1 MGAPVGNKNA
11 VGSQE
16 TERPF
21 RDALRRA
28 IAQEDGKRLRA
39 AAERLLDLAAMGEAW
54 AVKELA
60 ERMDGK
66 APQSSEVKLSGQVN
80 FLAALQS
87 INTGGSDAEAP
98 VSEGQPC

>member
-39 AAERLLDLAAMGEAW
+39 AAERLLDLAAIGEAW

-66 APQSSEVKLSGQVN
+66 APQYSEVKLSGKVD
-80 FLAALQS
+80 FLAA
-87 INTGGSDAEAP
+87 IEAVNTLGSDSQTKVP
-98 VSEGQPC
+98 EGQPG

>member
-39 AAERLLDLAAMGEAW
+39 AAERLLDLAAMGGMGGEGTGR
-54 AVKELA
+54 K
-60 ERMDGK
+60 DGRQGP
-66 APQSSEVKLSGQVN
+66 AI
-80 FLAALQS
+80 F
-87 INTGGSDAEAP
+87 
-98 VSEGQPC
+98 